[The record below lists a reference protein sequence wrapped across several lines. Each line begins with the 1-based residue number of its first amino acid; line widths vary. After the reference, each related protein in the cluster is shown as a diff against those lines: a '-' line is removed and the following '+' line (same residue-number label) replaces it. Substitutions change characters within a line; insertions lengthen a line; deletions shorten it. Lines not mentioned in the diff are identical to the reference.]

1 MQKRTRGKCYGVML
15 TCLAVRAVSID
26 VAVDPSTDA
35 FLQVLRRFASI
46 RGWPRKVFSDGAG
59 NFVGASRELQEQI
72 EGVDW
77 NTIRAFGYQK
87 GVEWHFS
94 PGDAPWYNGTAES
107 LIKSVKRALNAAIG
121 DSIMGFS
128 ELQTCMLEAAQL
140 VNQRPIGHLPTTPD
154 DGSYLCPNDLLLGR
168 ASSEIPQGPF
178 KEHMSPKHWLNFVQS
193 VIGSLWKR

>member
-1 MQKRTRGKCYGVML
+1 M
-15 TCLAVRAVSID
+15 
-26 VAVDPSTDA
+26 
-35 FLQVLRRFASI
+35 
-46 RGWPRKVFSDGAG
+46 
-59 NFVGASRELQEQI
+59 GASRELQEQI
-72 EGVDW
+72 EGLDW
-77 NTIRAFGYQK
+77 NAIRAFGYQK

-154 DGSYLCPNDLLLGR
+154 DGSYLYPNDF
-168 ASSEIPQGPF
+168 S
-178 KEHMSPKHWLNFVQS
+178 
-193 VIGSLWKR
+193 